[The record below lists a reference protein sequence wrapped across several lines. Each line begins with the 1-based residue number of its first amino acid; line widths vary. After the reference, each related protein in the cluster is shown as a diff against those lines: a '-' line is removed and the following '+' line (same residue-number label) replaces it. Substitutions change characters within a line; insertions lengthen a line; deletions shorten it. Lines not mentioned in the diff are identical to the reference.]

1 MAKKQRSSGGTPATV
16 ALTAAGIA
24 FSLHPYDHDPRGE
37 AGYGVEAAAALGLDP
52 ARVFKTLMTTV
63 DGRLTTAVV
72 PVSGQLDLK
81 ALARALGAGRAAM
94 AEVAA
99 AERATGY
106 VAGGISPIGQRR
118 RHRDR
123 GRRER
128 ARPPH
133 RLRLRRAPRPR
144 PRARPGR
151 PGRGHRG
158 EHRPDPGQSVVI
170 RSIEWLVPSSCQPVS
185 PRPVSGSRFSF
196 TSGSSPASSASQPSP
211 ASKLTKKI
219 DAAPSSRTTSW

>member
-81 ALARALGAGRAAM
+81 ALARALGAARAAM

-118 RHRDR
+118 RHPTVVDESALDHPTVFVSA
-123 GRRER
+123 GRRGLDLE
-128 ARPPH
+128 
-133 RLRLRRAPRPR
+133 LAPDDLV
-144 PRARPGR
+144 AVTGA
-151 PGRGHRG
+151 
-158 EHRPDPGQSVVI
+158 STALI
-170 RSIEWLVPSSCQPVS
+170 RVS
-185 PRPVSGSRFSF
+185 RS
-196 TSGSSPASSASQPSP
+196 
-211 ASKLTKKI
+211 
-219 DAAPSSRTTSW
+219 